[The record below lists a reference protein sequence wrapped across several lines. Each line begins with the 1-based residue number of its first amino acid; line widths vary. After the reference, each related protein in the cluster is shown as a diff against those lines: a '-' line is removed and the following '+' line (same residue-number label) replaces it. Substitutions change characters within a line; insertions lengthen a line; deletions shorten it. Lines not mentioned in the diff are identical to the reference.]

1 MLAMVAAMAVPA
13 TSRAQDTP
21 TPSATPSTTPGSET
35 MANPVTVTGAIVFPE
50 SMPAGPSATIH
61 VRIEDVSL
69 ADAPATVVTSVTL
82 ENVAIPPPADQ
93 PVVFAIPVETYDP
106 RMRYGVRVHVDRD
119 GDGRVS
125 GGDLVSTSHHP
136 VLTHGGGAEVS
147 IPVSEVA
154 GSSAVTARSPI
165 PPVIWELVGY
175 IATGVAPVAVA
186 DPARYTLQFLPG
198 GRLLARLD
206 CNQGSGGYTAADG
219 ALALTPM
226 ATTLKRCLPGSH
238 DADFGRLLHAATSY
252 RFDPEGF
259 LLLRGADGVLR
270 LQPALTG
277 VLWQWQGNVANVG
290 TPTLTPDHPENYTV
304 TFLPEGR
311 LAIQADCN
319 RATGAWTVVGAGIN
333 LAVGGVTRR
342 ACPPGSHMQPFLDG
356 LDAAVSHGIYG
367 GNLALALAKGNGLMV
382 LAPIVADADRA
393 TPATG

>member
-1 MLAMVAAMAVPA
+1 MA
-13 TSRAQDTP
+13 D
-21 TPSATPSTTPGSET
+21 
-35 MANPVTVTGAIVFPE
+35 PVTVTGTIVFPE
-50 SMPAGPSATIH
+50 HVPEGPPATIH
-61 VRIEDVSL
+61 VRVEDVSL
-69 ADAPATVVTSVTL
+69 ADASATVIAGTTLANVTV
-82 ENVAIPPPADQ
+82 PPPAGEA
-93 PVVFAIPVETYDP
+93 VTFAIPVETYDP
-106 RMRYGVRVHVDRD
+106 RKTYGVRVHVDRD
-119 GDGRVS
+119 GDGQVS
-125 GGDLVSTSHHP
+125 VGDLVSTTHHP
-136 VLTHGGGAEVS
+136 VLTRGGGTDVS

-154 GSSAVTARSPI
+154 GQSSTMASASI
-165 PPVIWELVGY
+165 PPVVWEL
-175 IATGVAPVAVA
+175 TGFMPAGGDPVEVAA
-186 DPARYTLQFLPG
+186 PAHYTLQFLPN
-198 GRLLARLD
+198 GRVAARLD
-206 CNQGSGGYTAADG
+206 CTQGSGGYTADDG
-219 ALALTPM
+219 ALVLTPM
-226 ATTLKRCLPGSH
+226 DATLKRCLPGSY

-252 RFDPEGF
+252 RFDPEGH
-259 LLLRGADGVLR
+259 LLLRGSDGVLR